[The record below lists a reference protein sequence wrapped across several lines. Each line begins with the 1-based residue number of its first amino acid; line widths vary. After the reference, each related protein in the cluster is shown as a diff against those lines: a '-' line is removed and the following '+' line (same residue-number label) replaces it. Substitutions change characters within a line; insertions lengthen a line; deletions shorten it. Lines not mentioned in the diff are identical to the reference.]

1 MNYVLNNRLKR
12 EWEHVEYTVFY
23 SHRAK
28 YKFSEVRISEFW
40 VNEDELSKKM
50 ASVQFSSVTQLC
62 LTLCVPTNS
71 STQASLY
78 ITNCRSLPKPMSIES
93 VMPSNHL
100 ILILIIS
107 SSCPQFFP
115 HQQSTAAAPYL
126 VSEVS
131 PLSCPWPRMWGSL
144 QPLFLRCHSCRCIL
158 GHNFLAYPL
167 LIQLS

>member
-23 SHRAK
+23 SHIAK

-62 LTLCVPTNS
+62 LTLCVPMNS

-78 ITNCRSLPKPMSIES
+78 ITNCRGLPKPMSIES
-93 VMPSNHL
+93 VMPPNHL
-100 ILILIIS
+100 ILWHPLLLLPLIFPTSAKHSCCCLPCKWGIS
-107 SSCPQFFP
+107 SQ
-115 HQQSTAAAPYL
+115 L
-126 VSEVS
+126 
-131 PLSCPWPRMWGSL
+131 PLTLDVG
-144 QPLFLRCHSCRCIL
+144 
-158 GHNFLAYPL
+158 
-167 LIQLS
+167 